1 MRERLLSP
9 AALSKRGSIDMRG
22 SQRPFLQVA
31 GAILLLGA
39 TALTIGLPLLG
50 GKNPMDPFSI
60 SAPALAMAIAI
71 YGALRGS
78 PSGDYAM
85 AIASALGLASLIGG
99 PMGSDLM
106 APLASL
112 RPSPF
117 LIPLSL
123 YSLALLASM
132 AALRPAAQILER
144 PEARSPVGDDI
155 AVKVVDLTKVYKVGP
170 VEVPALR
177 GVNLEVKRGEFV
189 CIVGPSGCGKSTLL
203 NLLGALDKPTGGKIY
218 IDGVDISQ
226 MNDGELAKFRN
237 EKVGFVFQA
246 YNLVP
251 RAKVLQN
258 VELPSIVKGLPKS
271 ERAKKARELLEAM
284 GIGSKLHQKP
294 TALSG
299 GEQQRVA
306 IARALMNDPTFV
318 LADEPTG
325 NLDSKTGREVWG
337 MLRKANRERN
347 ATIIVV
353 THNLELARE
362 SDRIIYLRDGLVE
375 REEILTGGKE

>member
-1 MRERLLSP
+1 MH
-9 AALSKRGSIDMRG
+9 G
-22 SQRPFLQVA
+22 SQRPFLQSA

-39 TALTIGLPLLG
+39 TALAIGLPLMG
-50 GKNPMDPFSI
+50 GRNPMDPLSM
-60 SAPALAMAIAI
+60 ATPALAMAIAI
-71 YGALRGS
+71 YGVFRGS

-85 AIASALGLASLIGG
+85 ALASALGLASSIGG
-99 PMGSDLM
+99 PMGSELM
-106 APLASL
+106 ALLAAP

-117 LIPLSL
+117 LMPLLL
-123 YSLALLASM
+123 YSFALLASL
-132 AALRPAAQILER
+132 AALKPAAPILER
-144 PEARSPVGDDI
+144 PEAQSPVGEDL
-155 AVKVVDLTKVYKVGP
+155 AVKVVDLTKVYKTGL

-177 GVNLEVKRGEFV
+177 GVNLEVRRGEFV

-203 NLLGALDKPTGGKIY
+203 NLLGALDKPSGGKIY
-218 IDGVDISQ
+218 IDGVDISR

-237 EKVGFVFQA
+237 EKIGFVFQA
-246 YNLVP
+246 YNLVS

-258 VELPSIVKGLPKS
+258 VELPSVVKGLPRS
-271 ERAKKARELLEAM
+271 ERARKARDLLEAM
-284 GIGSKLHQKP
+284 GIGSKLQQKP

-325 NLDSKTGREVWG
+325 NLDSKTGREVWE

-375 REEILTGGKE
+375 REEILTGGRR